1 MKRTLKLDFPLKVN
15 GTEITEL
22 DYDFTKITVEHFM
35 QASMKSADMTKAQ
48 ALNLKMKENDYAL
61 HMYLGCMAVI
71 AENPSIAIED
81 LERVHGSDVIKL
93 VNIGM
98 LFTYGRL
105 GGISEE
111 SSSDELS
118 EIIAETST
126 QAQQTS
132 DECTS
137 ENS

>member
-1 MKRTLKLDFPLKVN
+1 MKRTLKLDFPIRIDGKDV
-15 GTEITEL
+15 TEL

-71 AENPSIAIED
+71 AENPKIAVED

-111 SSSDELS
+111 NSSDELS